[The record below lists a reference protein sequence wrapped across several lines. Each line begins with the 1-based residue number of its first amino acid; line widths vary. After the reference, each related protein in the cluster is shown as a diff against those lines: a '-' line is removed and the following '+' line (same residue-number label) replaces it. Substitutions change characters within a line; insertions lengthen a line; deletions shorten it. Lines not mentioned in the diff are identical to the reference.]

1 MNLSNQMSLPEKNR
15 IFEKNCLK
23 NILIPYSEKKNESK
37 NQGGPL
43 LKKFF
48 NKTVEVPMH
57 SC

>member
-1 MNLSNQMSLPEKNR
+1 MSLTEKNR

-48 NKTVEVPMH
+48 NKTVKVRMQ